1 MITLPSSKLHGD
13 KLLMAVDK
21 WTAETLGHIHRLS

>member
-13 KLLMAVDK
+13 KLSMAVYK
-21 WTAETLGHIHRLS
+21 WTAETPGHIHRLS